1 MTNDPPAGPPL
12 GWRRAELALMF
23 PTMVWPAALILGNG
37 PITGFAVLLS
47 GLFAPLIVPGRRA
60 CGWASI
66 IVGSC
71 YLALSIPLIMVGFAV
86 IAPAPVIL
94 ILVGV
99 GYLRPDDVVPRAFAW
114 TLMLITAAFTLRE
127 IIRFGLPIY

>member
-1 MTNDPPAGPPL
+1 MTNDPPADPPL
-12 GWRRAELALMF
+12 RWRRAELALMF

-71 YLALSIPLIMVGFAV
+71 YLALSILLIMVGFAV
-86 IAPAPVIL
+86 I
-94 ILVGV
+94 
-99 GYLRPDDVVPRAFAW
+99 VPPRSSSSSWASA
-114 TLMLITAAFTLRE
+114 TSGPPTSCPGRSP
-127 IIRFGLPIY
+127 GP